1 MSGASWK
8 IWGITYLVTQTNYIV
23 HISVAPYH
31 VSVPFE
37 VRVVLNFQFYFIII
51 AGKWEVSSCL
61 PLHIPV
67 PVLCLLLLA
76 ACAVH
81 NRFHPVQLHQIVLD
95 RFVPGTGI
103 GSVAVISGVR
113 RENLQRKPCLLYVP

>member
-67 PVLCLLLLA
+67 PALGLRLLLPPPGG
-76 ACAVH
+76 VH
-81 NRFHPVQLHQIVLD
+81 HGFHPVQLHQIVLD
-95 RFVPGTGI
+95 RFVLCVVPLVLVLAPLL
-103 GSVAVISGVR
+103 SLAV
-113 RENLQRKPCLLYVP
+113 

>member
-67 PVLCLLLLA
+67 PAL
-76 ACAVH
+76 
-81 NRFHPVQLHQIVLD
+81 
-95 RFVPGTGI
+95 
-103 GSVAVISGVR
+103 GVR
-113 RENLQRKPCLLYVP
+113 LRLSAAGHVKDVALLWLKNG

>member
-95 RFVPGTGI
+95 RFVLCVVPL
-103 GSVAVISGVR
+103 VLVLA
-113 RENLQRKPCLLYVP
+113 PLLSLVV

>member
-81 NRFHPVQLHQIVLD
+81 NRFHPVQLQQIVLD
-95 RFVPGTGI
+95 RFVLCVGPL
-103 GSVAVISGVR
+103 VLVLAPLLALAV
-113 RENLQRKPCLLYVP
+113 